1 MVSSVVCAVSR
12 STCNVREKR
21 CLHCHGRCQRNQLR
35 QNLYN
40 ILDSVVDTGVPVE
53 IERNG
58 RLLRIVAEEQ
68 GSKWDRLTAHQVVVG
83 DPDDLVHVDWF
94 DEWHGENVR

>member
-1 MVSSVVCAVSR
+1 MASISA
-12 STCNVREKR
+12 TK
-21 CLHCHGRCQRNQLR
+21 LR

-68 GSKWDRLTAHQVVVG
+68 GTKWDRLTAHQVVVG
-83 DPDDLVHVDWF
+83 DPDDLVHIDWSS
-94 DEWHGENVR
+94 EWHSDNVR

>member
-1 MVSSVVCAVSR
+1 MVCLPR
-12 STCNVREKR
+12 VRYRAIFATMAAITATK
-21 CLHCHGRCQRNQLR
+21 LR

-53 IERNG
+53 IERRG

-83 DPDDLVHVDWF
+83 DPDDLVHIDWSH
-94 DEWHGENVR
+94 EWRGGNVP

>member
-1 MVSSVVCAVSR
+1 MDSISA
-12 STCNVREKR
+12 TK
-21 CLHCHGRCQRNQLR
+21 LR

-58 RLLRIVAEEQ
+58 RLLRIVAEER
-68 GSKWDRLTAHQVVVG
+68 GTKWDRLTAHQVVVG
-83 DPDDLVHVDWF
+83 DPDDLVHIDWSS
-94 DEWHGENVR
+94 EWHGERDNVR

>member
-1 MVSSVVCAVSR
+1 MAAVSA
-12 STCNVREKR
+12 TK
-21 CLHCHGRCQRNQLR
+21 LR

-83 DPDDLVHVDWF
+83 DRTTLCMSTGSMSGTARMYVDTHVVTMHTYYPAAVW
-94 DEWHGENVR
+94 

>member
-1 MVSSVVCAVSR
+1 MRAIFAVMAAISA
-12 STCNVREKR
+12 T
-21 CLHCHGRCQRNQLR
+21 GLR

-53 IERNG
+53 VERRG
-58 RLLRIVAEEQ
+58 RLLRIVAAEP

-83 DPDDLVHVDWF
+83 DPDELVHVDWS
-94 DEWHGENVR
+94 DELDGSPLLTKDDTIHTHHPEAVW

>member
-1 MVSSVVCAVSR
+1 MAAISA
-12 STCNVREKR
+12 TK
-21 CLHCHGRCQRNQLR
+21 LR